1 MATLDDLRHHL
12 ETRSNPQEAAF
23 LQRFFKT
30 GPGQYGEGDRFRG
43 IRVPALRSLAKA
55 YERLELPEALDLL
68 HSEFHEDRVVAL
80 LILIHIYRRSDEAG
94 KAHIYRLYLDHT
106 RLINNWDLVDIS
118 AEHIV
123 GDWLLHRRRSDLTRL
138 AKSAEL
144 WERRIAIIATFRFI
158 KAGELDETFRIAR
171 LLLRD
176 RHDLIHKAVGWML
189 REAGKRDLAAE
200 EAFLAAHYKDMPRTM
215 LRYAIERF
223 PEPRRQ
229 AYLKG
234 DI

>member
-12 ETRSNPQEAAF
+12 ETRTNPQEAAF

-55 YERLELPEALDLL
+55 HERLEIPEVLDLL
-68 HSEFHEDRVVAL
+68 HSDFHEDRVVAL

-106 RLINNWDLVDIS
+106 RLINNWDLVDVS

-123 GDWLLHRRRSDLTRL
+123 GDWLLHRRRADLTRL

-144 WERRIAIIATFRFI
+144 WERRIAILATFRFI

-200 EAFLAAHYKDMPRTM
+200 EAFLATHYKDMPRTM